1 MIRGISPNNY
11 GSRVLS
17 RTAAI
22 CYNHRMDNK
31 TQKNRWTKMKKIA
44 VIEDD
49 ELLNQALVITLK
61 KEGYQVTT
69 GKSCRYGIALL
80 QDNPDLMLVDINL
93 PDGNGI
99 SICREAEH
107 FGKTP
112 VLFLTARDE
121 ERDML
126 EAFDAGCD
134 DYVVKP
140 FQMPVLKKRI
150 EAILRRSG
158 GEEDL
163 FLFRGLRVD
172 WKKKLLV
179 RNRGQVLTK
188 ETILERIWD
197 IDGQFVVE
205 NTVSVTVNRLRKK
218 IEPDK
223 SSPIYIKNVFGL
235 GYTFGD

>member
-1 MIRGISPNNY
+1 
-11 GSRVLS
+11 
-17 RTAAI
+17 
-22 CYNHRMDNK
+22 
-31 TQKNRWTKMKKIA
+31 
-44 VIEDD
+44 
-49 ELLNQALVITLK
+49 
-61 KEGYQVTT
+61 
-69 GKSCRYGIALL
+69 
-80 QDNPDLMLVDINL
+80 
-93 PDGNGI
+93 
-99 SICREAEH
+99 
-107 FGKTP
+107 
-112 VLFLTARDE
+112 
-121 ERDML
+121 ML

-172 WKKKLLV
+172 WKKKQVFCQEQQVSLTAKEYSLLELLV